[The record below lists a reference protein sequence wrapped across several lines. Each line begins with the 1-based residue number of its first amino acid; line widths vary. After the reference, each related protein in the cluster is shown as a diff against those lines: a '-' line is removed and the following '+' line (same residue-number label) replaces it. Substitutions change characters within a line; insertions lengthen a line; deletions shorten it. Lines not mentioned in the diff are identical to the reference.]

1 MKGLLC
7 IGGRQPDPVLAVR
20 IAGTNDICVAADSG
34 LESALSLG
42 IRPDYIVGDMD
53 SISDRSLLAG
63 FPEDRILIYPS
74 DKDETDTELALR
86 LLLDKGVDEIVLVG
100 GSGGRLDHILSL
112 RALFERTAGIPSL
125 WIDEETVTVA
135 CGTGS
140 AYSGCDVQNLAATDP
155 VSVFPAGA
163 SVHESSSEGFFWNP
177 DSVSWDRNEY
187 SLSNKSVTGS
197 VRFFAEKGLFLLM
210 FPLSAT
216 IEYTP
221 IRKQDIEQ
229 QYGSA
234 LHHT

>member
-1 MKGLLC
+1 
-7 IGGRQPDPVLAVR
+7 
-20 IAGTNDICVAADSG
+20 
-34 LESALSLG
+34 
-42 IRPDYIVGDMD
+42 
-53 SISDRSLLAG
+53 
-63 FPEDRILIYPS
+63 
-74 DKDETDTELALR
+74 
-86 LLLDKGVDEIVLVG
+86 
-100 GSGGRLDHILSL
+100 
-112 RALFERTAGIPSL
+112 
-125 WIDEETVTVA
+125 
-135 CGTGS
+135 
-140 AYSGCDVQNLAATDP
+140 
-155 VSVFPAGA
+155 
-163 SVHESSSEGFFWNP
+163 WNP